1 MTRPTVTVI
10 VPVYNAEKTLRRC
23 LDSIRGQ
30 TWQEI
35 EVLMVNDGSSDG
47 SRGICREYCEKDARF
62 HLIDKE
68 CNSGVAD
75 SRNRAIAAA
84 TGKYLQFAD
93 SDDWLR
99 TDATE
104 KMAEAAEQNHCELV
118 VAGFYR
124 VLDRRIYAHRAMF
137 MEGKV
142 TRERFV
148 EGLMRAPANFY
159 YGVLWNKLFR
169 TDIVR
174 RQKIACP
181 DELDWCEDTSFNL
194 SYLAHAKYVMVLPEP
209 VYFYT
214 KQKGSLS
221 SAGKVLPGMLDARG
235 EVFDRY
241 CKLYRTAKPKS
252 KNKIAPLGY
261 WVSVPI
267 DGGYSVDGYRN
278 PQYYAKRMEKRS
290 ERRQKR
296 MERRRALRQRR
307 LRPFLQQPAAEEAE
321 D

>member
-1 MTRPTVTVI
+1 MIRPSVSII

-23 LDSIRGQ
+23 LDSIRCQ
-30 TWQEI
+30 SWREI
-35 EVLMVNDGSSDG
+35 EVLLVNDGSTDG
-47 SRGICREYCEKDARF
+47 SRAICREYCERDKRF
-62 HLIDKE
+62 HLIDQE
-68 CNSGVAD
+68 RNSGVAD

-99 TDATE
+99 SDATE
-104 KMAEAAEQNHCELV
+104 RMAEAAEQSGCELV

-124 VLDRRIYAHRAMF
+124 VLERRIYAHRALF
-137 MEGKV
+137 MSGKV

-174 RQKIACP
+174 LQKIACP
-181 DELDWCEDTSFNL
+181 DNLDWCEDTVFNL
-194 SYLAHAKYVMVLPEP
+194 SYLAHAKHVMVLPEP

-221 SAGKVLPGMLDARG
+221 SAGKVLPDMMNSRA
-235 EVFDRY
+235 EVFERY
-241 CKLYRTAKPKS
+241 RKLYQTAKPHS
-252 KNKIAPLGY
+252 RNTIAPLGY
-261 WVSVPI
+261 WVKRPHGRRILCGRLPQSAVLCQA
-267 DGGYSVDGYRN
+267 DGKRN
-278 PQYYAKRMEKRS
+278 PSAGSGRWSAGGCCAAAACIRPAFFPGME
-290 ERRQKR
+290 
-296 MERRRALRQRR
+296 
-307 LRPFLQQPAAEEAE
+307 EE
-321 D
+321 

>member
-30 TWQEI
+30 TWREI
-35 EVLMVNDGSSDG
+35 EVLMVNDGSTDG
-47 SRGICREYCEKDARF
+47 SRGICKEYCEKDARF

-68 CNSGVAD
+68 QNSGVAD

-104 KMAEAAEQNHCELV
+104 RMAEAAEQNDCELV

-124 VLDRRIYAHRAMF
+124 VLEKRIYAHRAMF

-148 EGLMRAPANFY
+148 EGLMRAPANYY

-174 RQKIACP
+174 LEKIACP
-181 DELDWCEDTSFNL
+181 DDLEWCEDTSFNL
-194 SYLAHAKYVMVLPEP
+194 SYLAH
-209 VYFYT
+209 T
-214 KQKGSLS
+214 KK
-221 SAGKVLPGMLDARG
+221 
-235 EVFDRY
+235 DR
-241 CKLYRTAKPKS
+241 KS
-252 KNKIAPLGY
+252 
-261 WVSVPI
+261 VV
-267 DGGYSVDGYRN
+267 
-278 PQYYAKRMEKRS
+278 
-290 ERRQKR
+290 
-296 MERRRALRQRR
+296 
-307 LRPFLQQPAAEEAE
+307 
-321 D
+321 

>member
-23 LDSIRGQ
+23 LDSIRSQ
-30 TWQEI
+30 SWQEI
-35 EVLMVNDGSSDG
+35 EVLMVNDGSTDG
-47 SRGICREYCEKDARF
+47 SRGICKEYCEKDARF

-68 CNSGVAD
+68 YNSGVAD

-104 KMAEAAEQNHCELV
+104 KMAEATEQNNCELV

-124 VLDRRIYAHRAMF
+124 VLEKRIYAHRALF

-148 EGLMRAPANFY
+148 EGLMRAPANYY

-174 RQKIACP
+174 LEKIACP
-181 DELDWCEDTSFNL
+181 DDLEWCEDTSFNL
-194 SYLAHAKYVMVLPEP
+194 SYLAHTKHVMVLPEP

-221 SAGKVLPGMLDARG
+221 SAGKVLPELMSTKVQ
-235 EVFDRY
+235 VFDRY
-241 CKLYRTAKPKS
+241 QKLYRSTKPKK
-252 KNKIAPLGY
+252 KNALKPYGY
-261 WVSVPI
+261 WMSVPI
-267 DGGYSVDGYRN
+267 DGGYSVEGYRN
-278 PQYYAKRMEKRS
+278 PQFYAKRMEK
-290 ERRQKR
+290 K
-296 MERRRALRQRR
+296 ALRRQRR
-307 LRPFLQQPAAEEAE
+307 AEVRRAIRRGQRPALFFDEVEE
-321 D
+321 